1 MFLILEKSEARV
13 LRKVVLK
20 KKKRVV
26 RVRVKEK
33 RELEGRTFDG
43 LISMKT
49 LDNRV
54 SEKDR
59 ARKHS
64 LWLKS

>member
-1 MFLILEKSEARV
+1 MGKSEARV
-13 LRKVVLK
+13 LRKVVL

-54 SEKDR
+54 SENDR
-59 ARKHS
+59 ARKDS